1 MDGISSLT
9 TGGELRND
17 FLLLLTEQIKNQDPL
32 SPANSNE
39 FIGQLSQ
46 FTQLERME
54 SLNGKMDKLVDLT
67 QKQLDQ
73 GKPTGKAT
81 PADLTQSA
89 LLLGKQIDYLYQ
101 PTSADPKTPPLASL
115 SKTGTVE
122 SVTLKNNSVY
132 MIMNNGDQIQLKD
145 VKSIT
150 TPSLTGTLSETTQL
164 LAA

>member
-9 TGGELRND
+9 TGGQLRND

-32 SPANSNE
+32 SPADSNE

-46 FTQLERME
+46 FTQLERIE

-73 GKPTGKAT
+73 GKPTDKAT

-101 PTSADPKTPPLASL
+101 PTPTDPKATPAPIL

-132 MIMNNGDQIQLKD
+132 MILNNGDQIQLKD
-145 VKSIT
+145 VKSIAA
-150 TPSLTGTLSETTQL
+150 PSTGTLQASTPL
-164 LAA
+164 LTA